1 MPIRFHPDCGHEN
14 ENENENDGHDGDGH
28 DIGDGHGDGHT
39 HNEKNQNTHTTTL
52 YSFKIILM
60 NHNARCKDFL
70 TQKFLKAYSKVAA
83 HLLAG
88 TVVLLCYC
96 YFFYYCSV
104 VIVLLLF
111 PTGCCPF
118 AGWYCCGE
126 GMGSGLCAMDPAD
139 CP

>member
-1 MPIRFHPDCGHEN
+1 MTN
-14 ENENENDGHDGDGH
+14 GHDN
-28 DIGDGHGDGHT
+28 GDGHT

-83 HLLAG
+83 HFLGG

-96 YFFYYCSV
+96 YCFFFH
-104 VIVLLLF
+104 IVLLLL